1 MLEFLSP
8 SIDFVLD
15 SNFGLGLLALISVA
29 ESIFLPLPPDLFL
42 IPLSLL
48 NPKLSFLYAL
58 ITTLFSMMGGFIGY
72 YIGKKGGKPIV
83 KKFVSAE
90 KLERVKIFYNK
101 YDMWAILIAAFSP
114 IPYKVFAIS
123 AGLFDLNIKRFMI
136 ASLIG
141 RGGRFFL
148 IALLIYIFG
157 PPIKSILS
165 SYFEIFTVA
174 ILALLV
180 GGIIVGNVLFK
191 RTK

>member
-15 SNFGLGLLALISVA
+15 SNFSLALLALISVA

-48 NPKLSFLYAL
+48 NPKLSFFYAL

-83 KKFVSAE
+83 KKFVSLE
-90 KLERVKIFYNK
+90 KLERVKTFYNK

-114 IPYKVFAIS
+114 IPYKVFAVS

-141 RGGRFFL
+141 RGSRFFL
-148 IALLIYIFG
+148 IAALIYIFG

-174 ILALLV
+174 VLVVLV
-180 GGIIVGNVLFK
+180 GGIIVGNILFK
-191 RTK
+191 RAK

>member
-15 SNFGLGLLALISVA
+15 SNFSLALLALISVA

-48 NPKLSFLYAL
+48 NPKLSFFYAL

-83 KKFVSAE
+83 KKFVSLE
-90 KLERVKIFYNK
+90 KLERVKTFYNK

-114 IPYKVFAIS
+114 IPYKVFAVS

-141 RGGRFFL
+141 RGSRFFL
-148 IALLIYIFG
+148 IAALIYIFG
-157 PPIKSILS
+157 LPIKSILS

-174 ILALLV
+174 VLVVLV
-180 GGIIVGNVLFK
+180 GGIVVGNILFK
-191 RTK
+191 REK

>member
-15 SNFGLGLLALISVA
+15 SNFSLALLALISVA

-48 NPKLSFLYAL
+48 NPKLSFFYAL

-83 KKFVSAE
+83 KKFVSLE
-90 KLERVKIFYNK
+90 KLERVKTFYNK

-114 IPYKVFAIS
+114 IPYKVFAVS

-148 IALLIYIFG
+148 IAALIYIFG

-174 ILALLV
+174 VLVVLV
-180 GGIIVGNVLFK
+180 GGIVVGNILFK
-191 RTK
+191 RAK

>member
-15 SNFGLGLLALISVA
+15 SNFSLALLALISVA

-48 NPKLSFLYAL
+48 NPKLSFFYAL

-83 KKFVSAE
+83 KKFVSLE
-90 KLERVKIFYNK
+90 KLERVKTFYNK

-114 IPYKVFAIS
+114 IPYKVFAVS

-141 RGGRFFL
+141 RGSRFFL
-148 IALLIYIFG
+148 IASLIYIFG

-174 ILALLV
+174 VLVVLV
-180 GGIIVGNVLFK
+180 GGIVVGNILFK
-191 RTK
+191 RAK

>member
-15 SNFGLGLLALISVA
+15 SNFSLALLALISVA

-48 NPKLSFLYAL
+48 NPKLSFFYAL

-83 KKFVSAE
+83 KKFVSLE
-90 KLERVKIFYNK
+90 KLERVKTFYNK

-114 IPYKVFAIS
+114 IPYKVFAVS

-141 RGGRFFL
+141 RGSRFFL
-148 IALLIYIFG
+148 IAALIYIFG

-165 SYFEIFTVA
+165 SYFEIFTIAV
-174 ILALLV
+174 LAVLV
-180 GGIIVGNVLFK
+180 GGIIVGNILFK
-191 RTK
+191 RAK

>member
-15 SNFGLGLLALISVA
+15 SNFSLALLALISVA

-48 NPKLSFLYAL
+48 NPKLSFFYAL
-58 ITTLFSMMGGFIGY
+58 ITTLFSMIGGFIGY

-90 KLERVKIFYNK
+90 KLERVKVFYNK

-114 IPYKVFAIS
+114 VPYKVFAIS

-148 IALLIYIFG
+148 IAALIYIFG

-174 ILALLV
+174 ILVLLV
-180 GGIIVGNVLFK
+180 GGIIVGNALFK